1 MPNLSIKNVPPA
13 VVKKLHQRAKR
24 NHRSLQGEL
33 MVIVHEAAQGRI
45 ERPPVADYDRVRSGT
60 KTVEEIAA
68 EIRARR
74 KHPDRPN
81 AEGPSS
87 VDIIRAAR
95 DAR

>member
-1 MPNLSIKNVPPA
+1 MPNLSIKNVPAA

-33 MVIVHEAAQGRI
+33 MVIVNEAAEGRAAAAP
-45 ERPPVADYDRVRSGT
+45 ELAAGHVRSGT
-60 KTVEEIAA
+60 KTVEQIAA
-68 EIRARR
+68 EIRAR
-74 KHPDRPN
+74 HPEPN
-81 AEGPSS
+81 MDAPLG